1 MYLYNCSIIYEFKNN
16 NTFLKVNINENNVEC
31 NNDIIKKYVENKI
44 DKNIKCVEFYV
55 SLYDFEIIEKTYES
69 GYFMKW
75 HFDNAKLIKHID
87 NVDLVIFVAT
97 ANGRLYYPDD
107 DLQFISSMWTV
118 DAVLTGQINN
128 PIFDISKPIFKAAKE
143 YYLHLSDNE
152 FDMYIH
158 GQIIKSIQ
166 ELCSSKN
173 KKLILIP
180 AFGDTVK
187 YQTIFSFPLIE
198 IMYKELEATFN
209 DRQYRLETSLKT
221 NHISRENNKR
231 LAKIVDDILKNN
243 LSSANIDMFEFKKES
258 NPELHWKL

>member
-1 MYLYNCSIIYEFKNN
+1 MIEGLENDKIIVGIFGDSFAELTSPHGWPELLN
-16 NTFLKVNINENNVEC
+16 NTRH
-31 NNDIIKKYVENKI
+31 Y
-44 DKNIKCVEFYV
+44 NIKNFAKTSS
-55 SLYDFEIIEKTYES
+55 SLYWSY
-69 GYFMKW
+69 
-75 HFDNAKLIKHID
+75 AKLIKHID

-166 ELCSSKN
+166 ELCSLKN

-198 IMYKELEATFN
+198 IMYKEIEATFN
-209 DRQYRLETSLKT
+209 DRQYRLETSLKA